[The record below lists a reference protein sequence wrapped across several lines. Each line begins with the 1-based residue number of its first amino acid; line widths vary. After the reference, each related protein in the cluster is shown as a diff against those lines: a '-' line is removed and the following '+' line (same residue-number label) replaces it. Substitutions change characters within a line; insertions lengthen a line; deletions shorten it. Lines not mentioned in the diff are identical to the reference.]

1 MTYVNNIL
9 SPIEGAPDDEMQDLL
24 IIGAGPV
31 GLFASY
37 YAGFRG
43 LTTTL
48 VDSLSVV
55 GGQITAMYPEKLMY
69 DIAGF
74 PAVRGRDLVA
84 ALERQASVFDQPVF
98 LGHQA
103 VTLRGEQGDFTV
115 TTDQGATIRTRTVLL
130 TGGIGTFTP
139 RPCPVGEKFLGHGL
153 SYFVTDPE
161 QYRDQDVV
169 VLGGGDSAV
178 DWALMLEVVARSVTL
193 VHRRARFRAHAHS
206 VTQLEKSSVRIMTDA
221 QVTSISGGSHVEL
234 VVVKDKDDEHD
245 IKATQVVSALGFI
258 ADLGPLTKWGL
269 EMRERHIAV
278 DQRMHTS
285 RPGVFAAGDLTDFDG
300 KVRLLVTGFGEAA
313 TAVNHAAVLVHPE
326 ESLTPAHSSD
336 QPPGGVA

>member
-1 MTYVNNIL
+1 MTPVSTPNH
-9 SPIEGAPDDEMQDLL
+9 PTTAPTEVQDLL

-43 LTTTL
+43 LRTTV

-74 PAVRGRDLVA
+74 PAVRGRDLVESLSEQA
-84 ALERQASVFDQPVF
+84 ASFNHAVL

-103 VTLRGEQGDFTV
+103 TTLSGQAGDFTV

-139 RPCPVGEKFLGHGL
+139 RPCPVGEEYLGNGL

-161 QYRDQDVV
+161 ALRDHDVV

-178 DWALMLEVVARSVTL
+178 DWALMLENVASSVTL
-193 VHRRARFRAHAHS
+193 VHRRARFRAHQHS
-206 VTQLEKSSVRIMTDA
+206 VDQLHQSSVRLLTDA
-221 QVTSISGGSHVEL
+221 TISHVEGDGRVEL
-234 VVVKDKDDEHD
+234 VHIHGKDEVHEL
-245 IKATQVVSALGFI
+245 KATQVVSALGFI
-258 ADLGPLTKWGL
+258 ADLGPLADWGL
-269 EMRERHIAV
+269 EMNERHIAV
-278 DQRMHTS
+278 DQHMRTS
-285 RPGVFAAGDLTDFDG
+285 REGVFAAGDLTDFDG

-313 TAVNHAAVLVHPE
+313 TAVNHAAVLVHPQ

-336 QPPGGVA
+336 QAPGAH

>member
-1 MTYVNNIL
+1 MTSQSIT
-9 SPIEGAPDDEMQDLL
+9 STGAPDGLQDLL

-43 LTTTL
+43 LRTTL

-55 GGQITAMYPEKLMY
+55 GGQINAMYPEKVMY
-69 DIAGF
+69 DVAGF
-74 PAVRGRDLVA
+74 PAVRGRDLVGNLSDQA
-84 ALERQASVFDQPVF
+84 AVFNHPLI

-103 VTLRGEQGDFTV
+103 VGLSGRVGEFTI

-139 RPCPVGEKFLGHGL
+139 RPCPAGEEYLGAGL

-161 QYRDQDVV
+161 SLKGQDVV

-178 DWALMLEVVARSVTL
+178 DWALMLEEVAASVTL
-193 VHRRARFRAHAHS
+193 VHRRARFRAHQHS
-206 VTQLEKSSVRIMTDA
+206 VDRLHSSSVRLITEA
-221 QVTSISGGSHVEL
+221 EVSHFEGDGHLEL
-234 VVVKDKDDEHD
+234 VHVRSKTERHEL
-245 IKATQVVSALGFI
+245 KATHVVSALGFI
-258 ADLGPLTKWGL
+258 ADLGPLAEWGL
-269 EMRERHIAV
+269 DMRERHIAV
-278 DQRMHTS
+278 DAHMRTS
-285 RPGVFAAGDLTDFDG
+285 REGVFAAGDLTDFDG

-313 TAVNHAAVLVHPE
+313 TAVNHAAVIVHPE

-336 QPPGGVA
+336 QTPGGGR